1 MAYGISKNESV
12 AGSPA
17 ADPLALLRTVAQTLD
32 GLDIGA
38 CLFDE
43 ADRTLL
49 WNRSF
54 LTLFPEHAAHIQV
67 GEPYSA
73 NLRRFYEGRLNA
85 FELPLIE
92 RYIEKGVAR
101 HRLQNRP
108 FAFEHGGRWLTAA
121 SLPLPGVGRIR
132 LWRAGEQ
139 AVPQSDPIAVPEGL
153 FSDGVALFDHVAD
166 GVMVTDADGRIAWVN
181 HPFVLMY
188 GLRDR
193 AVAAGTS
200 FEAVYRRAWQGREG
214 GDGEGFRRGLS
225 TLADSLR
232 FTGAPFELPLPEG
245 RWARVIEQR
254 GPDGK
259 GFSAHVDIT
268 ALKQQQ
274 QALEQAEARAR
285 ASEARLKEK
294 STLLEATLARM
305 EQGIMMVNAQ
315 RVVEVCN
322 RRAIELLGL
331 PEELMASK
339 PSFEAVLAHQWA
351 SDEFRCT
358 PQDIQDFV
366 RSGGILDRAHCY
378 DRQRPDGRV
387 IEVRSVPIEG
397 GGVLRTYTDVTER
410 TRSEER
416 VRHAARHDGL
426 TSLVN
431 RETFLECL
439 SAAVRDSACAPNS
452 TGFAV
457 HYIDL
462 DGFKP
467 INDEHGHA
475 VGDKMLALAAERMR
489 QIARDG
495 DVVARM
501 GGDEFAILQYGVDAA
516 DRGLGLARRILEGVA
531 QPADIEALHLQ
542 VGASVGIALYPGAG
556 SDPDTLLRHAD
567 SAMYEAKAH
576 GGNGVRVF
584 GEGGA

>member
-1 MAYGISKNESV
+1 MGSGINRGDSG
-12 AGSPA
+12 AGSES
-17 ADPLALLRTVAQTLD
+17 ADPLALLRAVAQTLD

-38 CLFDE
+38 CLFDD

-54 LTLFPEHAAHIQV
+54 LTLFPEHAAYIHV
-67 GEPYSA
+67 GEAYSV
-73 NLRRFYEGRLNA
+73 NLRRFFESRLNA
-85 FELPLIE
+85 FEMPLID
-92 RYIEKGVAR
+92 RHIEKAVAR
-101 HRLQNRP
+101 HRLQSRP
-108 FAFEHGGRWLTAA
+108 IAFEHGGRWLTAA
-121 SLPLPGVGRIR
+121 SLPLPGLGRIR
-132 LWRAGEQ
+132 IWRAGENALPQ
-139 AVPQSDPIAVPEGL
+139 GDAVAVPEGL

-181 HPFVLMY
+181 HPVVLMY

-193 AVAAGTS
+193 AAATGAS
-200 FEAVYRRAWQGREG
+200 FESVYRHAWQGQSA
-214 GDGEGFRRGLS
+214 GDSKRFQRGLS
-225 TLADSLR
+225 VLAEGLR

-245 RWARVIEQR
+245 RWVRVIEQR

-285 ASEARLKEK
+285 ESEARLKEK

-305 EQGIMMVNAQ
+305 EQGLMMVNAD

-331 PEELMASK
+331 PEALMASK

-351 SDEFRCT
+351 SDEFSRT
-358 PQDIQDFV
+358 SQDIQDFV
-366 RSGGILDRAHCY
+366 RSGGILDHAHCY

-439 SAAVRDSACAPNS
+439 TAAVRDCGSGAP
-452 TGFAV
+452 GFAV

-475 VGDKMLALAAERMR
+475 VGDKMLALVAERMR
-489 QIARDG
+489 QIARDA

-516 DRGLGLARRILEGVA
+516 DGGLGLARRILEGVA
-531 QPADIEALHLQ
+531 QPADIETLQLQ
-542 VGASVGIALYPGAG
+542 VGASVGIALYPGA
-556 SDPDTLLRHAD
+556 DPDALLRNAD
-567 SAMYEAKAH
+567 SAMYEAKAQ
-576 GGNGVRVF
+576 GGQRVRVF
-584 GEGGA
+584 GEG

>member
-1 MAYGISKNESV
+1 MGSDISRGGSG
-12 AGSPA
+12 AGSA
-17 ADPLALLRTVAQTLD
+17 SADPLALLRAVAQALD

-67 GEPYSA
+67 GEPYST

-85 FELPLIE
+85 FEMPLIE

-132 LWRAGEQ
+132 LWRAGEH
-139 AVPQSDPIAVPEGL
+139 AVPQGGPIAVPEGL

-166 GVMVTDADGRIAWVN
+166 GVMVTDADGQIAWVN

-200 FEAVYRRAWQGREG
+200 FESVYRRAWQGREG
-214 GDGEGFRRGLS
+214 SDGEGFRRGLS
-225 TLADSLR
+225 TLAESLR

-268 ALKQQQ
+268 ALKHQQ

-305 EQGIMMVNAQ
+305 EQGIMMVNAE

-331 PEELMASK
+331 PEDLMASK

-351 SDEFRCT
+351 SDEFSRT

-439 SAAVRDSACAPNS
+439 AAAVRDSGCGAP
-452 TGFAV
+452 GFAI

-467 INDEHGHA
+467 INDRYGHA

-531 QPADIEALHLQ
+531 QPADIETLQLQ

-556 SDPDTLLRHAD
+556 ADPDTLLRNAD
-567 SAMYEAKAH
+567 SAMYGAKAQ
-576 GGNGVRVF
+576 GGQRVRVF
-584 GEGGA
+584 GEG